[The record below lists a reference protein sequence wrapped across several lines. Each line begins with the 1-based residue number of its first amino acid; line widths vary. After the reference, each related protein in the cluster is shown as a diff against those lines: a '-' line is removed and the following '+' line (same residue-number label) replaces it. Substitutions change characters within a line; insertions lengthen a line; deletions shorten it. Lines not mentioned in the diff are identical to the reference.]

1 MVSILVVEVSL
12 NPNLKVSIFTRK
24 GNVQVSMNFV
34 SRVIFNFVLK
44 IVWGTKKTP
53 LDFNVKLNKNDIQDP

>member
-1 MVSILVVEVSL
+1 MNVEVFRNGDKPSISKIIDVIMVSILVVEVSL

-44 IVWGTKKTP
+44 IV
-53 LDFNVKLNKNDIQDP
+53 